1 MKDLSATIVEID
13 SIPAN
18 AVRYSICTLMSNQ
31 EEYAEMTQSF
41 IHAGFDPSFCE
52 YLYIDNSQQN
62 KYDAYRGLNKFLT
75 LAKGHYIILCHQDVL
90 LNYDNI
96 EVLEQRMAEMDVKDN
111 HWAVLGNAGA
121 GGIKNI
127 VYKLRN
133 QQGELV
139 SRGTV
144 PQQVFSLDENFLL
157 LKKEANLSFSTNL
170 TGFHFYGTDIC
181 LVAKV
186 LGYTTYVIDF
196 NIVHKSEGKLDPS
209 FDRIKKEL
217 IKKYISAFD
226 GRYIQTTMT
235 NFYLSGSRY
244 ENFFFELKIVR
255 FFARQYYK
263 YKFRTS

>member
-1 MKDLSATIVEID
+1 MRNLSATGVEID
-13 SIPAN
+13 SIPASLI
-18 AVRYSICTLMSNQ
+18 RYSICTLMSNQ

-41 IHAGFDPSFCE
+41 IKAGFDLSFCE
-52 YLYIDNSQQN
+52 YLYVDNSKQN
-62 KYDAYRGLNKFLT
+62 KYDAYKGLNKFLT
-75 LAKGHYIILCHQDVL
+75 LAKGKYIILCHQDVL

-96 EVLEQRMAEMDVKDN
+96 EVLEQRMLEMDAKDSN
-111 HWAVLGNAGA
+111 WAVLGNAGA

-127 VYKLRN
+127 VYKLSN
-133 QQGELV
+133 EQGELF

-144 PQQVFSLDENFLL
+144 PQQVLSLDENFLL
-157 LKKEANLSFSTNL
+157 LKKEANLSFSSNL
-170 TGFHFYGTDIC
+170 NGFHFYGTDIC

-196 NIVHKSEGKLDPS
+196 NLVHKSEGKLDPS
-209 FDRIKKEL
+209 FERIKKEL
-217 IKKYISAFD
+217 IKKYLSAFD

-235 NFYLSGSRY
+235 NFYLSGSRF

-255 FFARQYYK
+255 FFARQYFK